1 MRTNRIDFISS
12 YCDSW
17 CGRCGYTA
25 RCSAFA
31 VQAAV
36 AMCGDFREGPELA
49 VGVSHPVSPSSS
61 PGERANVWVG
71 FDSVERAEQELREV
85 QREEETRRPRL
96 DDTPIMKM
104 AHAIAIMSHRWF
116 ASRSASVRALADDVL
131 REALDIAQWDSTFVA
146 AKLARALR
154 GREDG
159 QDDGM
164 DDDPVQN
171 DWNGSA
177 KVAVISLERSEAAW
191 QVIAQSTGD
200 AAPTVLA
207 GQVADLRREVEHAFP
222 NARSFIRPGFDE
234 PHR

>member
-17 CGRCGYTA
+17 CERCGYTA

-36 AMCGDFREGPELA
+36 AMCGDFREGLELA
-49 VGVSHPVSPSSS
+49 VGVPHPVSPSSS
-61 PGERANVWVG
+61 PGDRANVWAG
-71 FDSVERAEQELREV
+71 LDSIEPTEQALREV
-85 QREEETRRPRL
+85 QREEETRRPRI

-104 AHAIAIMSHRWF
+104 ADAIAMVSHRWF
-116 ASRSASVRALADDVL
+116 ASRSAAVRALADDVL
-131 REALDIAQWDSTFVA
+131 REALDIAQWDSTFVG

-154 GREDG
+154 GRDG
-159 QDDGM
+159 RDDDT
-164 DDDPVQN
+164 DDDPVQS

-200 AAPTVLA
+200 AAPVVLA
-207 GQVADLRREVEHAFP
+207 GHVADLRREVEHAFP

>member
-17 CGRCGYTA
+17 CERCSYTS

-36 AMCGDFREGPELA
+36 AMCGDFREALELA
-49 VGVSHPVSPSSS
+49 VGVPHPVDQSSRH
-61 PGERANVWVG
+61 GKQTNVWAG
-71 FDSVERAEQELREV
+71 FDIVEPTEQELLEV
-85 QREEETRRPRL
+85 QREEEARQSRI
-96 DDTPIMKM
+96 DDTPIMKN
-104 AHAIAIMSHRWF
+104 AWVIAMVSHRWF
-116 ASRSASVRALADDVL
+116 ASRSDAVRAVADDVL
-131 REALDIAQWDSTFVA
+131 REALDIASWDATFVG
-146 AKLARALR
+146 AKLERALH
-154 GREDG
+154 GRDD
-159 QDDGM
+159 QDNDL

-177 KVAVISLERSEAAW
+177 KVALISLERSAAAW

-200 AAPTVLA
+200 AAPAALA
-207 GQVADLRREVEHAFP
+207 GQVADLRRAVEQAFP